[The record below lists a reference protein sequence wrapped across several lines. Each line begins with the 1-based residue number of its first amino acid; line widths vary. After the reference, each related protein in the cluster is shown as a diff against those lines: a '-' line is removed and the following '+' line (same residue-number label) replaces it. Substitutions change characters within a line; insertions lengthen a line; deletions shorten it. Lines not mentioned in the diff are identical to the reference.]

1 MADIVVLQPN
11 APSVTGQLLETWL
24 ARYPKST
31 RRAYQRDILDFAG
44 FSKIPVGEMHTLNV
58 NLVFMRA
65 QDWLNGLTTSS
76 ATVARKASALRS
88 YFDFLTHL
96 RVIDINPLEYLR
108 VRRVNHEVREVLTG
122 EEVQR
127 ILSAIVR
134 QDLRGLRDR
143 CIVLMLAELGLRR
156 HELTGLSVR
165 SIQKDADGRTILTVL
180 GKGDK
185 QRTLPVSDLL
195 REQINGYLSRFAAL
209 APNGPLFRNRDS
221 GRLSDNMVYNIV
233 QHYADAAGITK
244 TVSPHSFRHYVV
256 TDAIRNGS
264 QPIEVRSLTG
274 HARVDTVAGYTHL
287 NEIETAR
294 TVQERRGIGRQV

>member
-1 MADIVVLQPN
+1 MADIVALQPN
-11 APSVTGQLLETWL
+11 APTVTGQLVETWL

-31 RRAYQRDILDFAG
+31 RRAYCRDILDFAG
-44 FSKIPVGEMHTLNV
+44 FSKIPVDELYKLNI

-65 QDWLNGLTTSS
+65 QDWLNGLTASS
-76 ATVARKASALRS
+76 ATIARKASALRS

-127 ILSAIVR
+127 ILSSIVR

-165 SIQKDADGRTILTVL
+165 SMQKDADGRTILTVL

-185 QRTLPVSDLL
+185 QRTLPVSNLL
-195 REQINGYLSRFAAL
+195 REQINCYMSRFTAL
-209 APNGPLFRNRDS
+209 APDDPVFRNRDG

-233 QHYADAAGITK
+233 QHYADLAGITK
-244 TVSPHSFRHYVV
+244 TISPHSFRHYAV
-256 TDAIRNGS
+256 TDAIHSGS

-294 TVQERRGIGRQV
+294 TVQERRGIG